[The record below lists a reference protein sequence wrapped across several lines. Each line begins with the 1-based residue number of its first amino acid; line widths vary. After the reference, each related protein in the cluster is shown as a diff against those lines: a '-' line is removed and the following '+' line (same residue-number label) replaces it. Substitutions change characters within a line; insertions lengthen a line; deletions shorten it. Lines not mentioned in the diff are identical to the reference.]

1 MISLPLVY
9 TVLALVAY
17 TTGFWYLFLH
27 LMSKR
32 DINHWF
38 VGLVLSIGLILH
50 SIVLYQDILTPVGVN
65 YDVFNLIS
73 FTSGLMLLLS
83 MLFSTYRP
91 VITVNLIGIPVA
103 AGGLILGFA
112 FSQPNILIESHS
124 VGLDIHIILSLAAYV
139 VLLMATIQ
147 AVILWFQNRELKNK
161 QKKRIW
167 VNLLPSFQAM
177 ESLLF
182 DMLIVGFT
190 LLTVALGFGFFTI
203 DDFFAQHLAHKT
215 AFSIISWFIYGSL
228 LIGHYK
234 FGWRGQKAIRFTLLG
249 FFLLALGFIGSK
261 LVLEMIL
268 HRGY

>member
-17 TTGFWYLFLH
+17 TTGFWYLFLR
-27 LMSKR
+27 LMSKS
-32 DINHWF
+32 DINHWLI
-38 VGLVLSIGLILH
+38 GLILGIGLILH
-50 SIVLYQDILTPVGVN
+50 GIVLYQDIITPLGVN

-73 FTSGLMLLLS
+73 FTTGLMLLLS
-83 MLFSTYRP
+83 ILFSTYRP
-91 VITVNLIGIPVA
+91 VMTTNLIGIPVA
-103 AGGLILGFA
+103 AAGLILGFA
-112 FSQPNILIESHS
+112 FSRQNNLIETHS

-147 AVILWFQNRELKNK
+147 AIILWFQNRELKNK
-161 QKKRIW
+161 QKRRVW

-182 DMLIVGFT
+182 DMLIVGFA
-190 LLTVALGFGFFTI
+190 LLTVALAFGFFTI
-203 DDFFAQHLAHKT
+203 DNFFAQHLAHKT

-234 FGWRGQKAIRFTLLG
+234 FGWRGQKAIRFTIFG

-261 LVLEMIL
+261 FVLEMIL
-268 HRGY
+268 NR

>member
-17 TTGFWYLFLH
+17 TTGFWYLFLR
-27 LMSKR
+27 LMSKG
-32 DINHWF
+32 DINHW
-38 VGLVLSIGLILH
+38 LIGLILSVGLILH
-50 SIVLYQDILTPVGVN
+50 GTVLYYDIITPLGVN

-91 VITVNLIGIPVA
+91 VMTMNLIGIPVA
-103 AGGLILGFA
+103 ATGLILGFG
-112 FSQPNILIESHS
+112 FSQHNIFIERHS
-124 VGLDIHIILSLAAYV
+124 IGLDAHIILSLAAYV

-147 AVILWFQNRELKNK
+147 AVILWFQNRDLKNK
-161 QKKRIW
+161 QKRRIW
-167 VNLLPSFQAM
+167 VNLLPSYQAM

-182 DMLIVGFT
+182 DMLFVGFG
-190 LLTVALGFGFFTI
+190 LLTIALGLGFFTI
-203 DDFFAQHLAHKT
+203 DDFFGQHLAHKT

-261 LVLEMIL
+261 VVLEMIL
-268 HRGY
+268 NR